1 MNLGVGQM
9 NMENRTKNIDDGVV
23 ERIKTAL
30 EAEQR
35 IIDECTARMR
45 RYRAAL
51 NALTGPQPTSLPLNT
66 NAPVV
71 ARRVHM
77 GSTAHMLRKQVT
89 QLLLEQQKPLSR
101 AEILS
106 GLEAKGI
113 TLDVKDPGKRIS
125 KVMWDAKEF
134 QHLPTGYWFAEHSDQ
149 QGSEPDQ
156 KP

>member
-1 MNLGVGQM
+1 MNLGVSKM
-9 NMENRTKNIDDGVV
+9 SLENRTENVDHSVV
-23 ERIKTAL
+23 EHIRTAI

-35 IIDECTARMR
+35 TIDECTARMR

-51 NALTGPQPTSLPLNT
+51 NALTGTQPASLPLNT
-66 NAPVV
+66 DAPVV
-71 ARRVHM
+71 SRRVHQ

-113 TLDVKDPGKRIS
+113 KLDVKDPGKRIS

-134 QHLPTGYWFAEHSDQ
+134 QHLPTGYWFAEHSD
-149 QGSEPDQ
+149 EEVPE
-156 KP
+156 

>member
-1 MNLGVGQM
+1 MNL
-9 NMENRTKNIDDGVV
+9 ENRTENVDLGVV
-23 ERIKTAL
+23 ERIKTAI

-66 NAPVV
+66 DAPIV

-77 GSTAHMLRKQVT
+77 GSTAHMLRKQVA

-106 GLEAKGI
+106 GLAAKGI

-134 QHLPTGYWFAEHSDQ
+134 QHLPTGYWFAEHADQ
-149 QGSEPDQ
+149 PGPDEDQ
-156 KP
+156 K

>member
-1 MNLGVGQM
+1 MNIGVSKMNLK
-9 NMENRTKNIDDGVV
+9 NPSENVDHGVV
-23 ERIKTAL
+23 ERIKTAI

-35 IIDECTARMR
+35 QIDECTARMR

-66 NAPVV
+66 DAPVV

-106 GLEAKGI
+106 GLAAKGI

-134 QHLPTGYWFAEHSDQ
+134 QHLPTGYWFAETSDPEV
-149 QGSEPDQ
+149 SE
-156 KP
+156 